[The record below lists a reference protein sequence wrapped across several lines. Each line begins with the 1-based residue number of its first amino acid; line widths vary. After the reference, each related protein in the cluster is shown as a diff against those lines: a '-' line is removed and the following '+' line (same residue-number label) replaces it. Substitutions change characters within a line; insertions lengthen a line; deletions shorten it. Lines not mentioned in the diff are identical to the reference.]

1 MNKLAL
7 STAVLAL
14 VSGAA
19 FAQTTPPATGSGTAT
34 DTAPTTGTGAEP
46 TTGTGMTPAPL
57 TGNDASPE
65 AAPKDTGNE
74 GGAPAM
80 ETTPGTT
87 ETMPPA
93 SDAAPANTMPADTAT
108 ETMPGD
114 TATAPM
120 MTPPEGYA
128 MVEASTLTGEVLDG
142 ATVYGRDDDDAT
154 EDDNIGKISEVVPAE
169 GAPQQV
175 IVDVGGFLGIG
186 AKSVALTVSELSFFQ
201 ETDGDTVRAYTTMTE
216 DELKALPEYEM

>member
-19 FAQTTPPATGSGTAT
+19 FAQTS
-34 DTAPTTGTGAEP
+34 APTTGTGTEP
-46 TTGTGMTPAPL
+46 TTGTGMEPAPL
-57 TGNDASPE
+57 TGNDASPD
-65 AAPKDTGNE
+65 AAPRDTGNE
-74 GGAPAM
+74 GGAPAI
-80 ETTPGTT
+80 ETTPGATT
-87 ETMPPA
+87 PAETAPATDAMPP
-93 SDAAPANTMPADTAT
+93 STS
-108 ETMPGD
+108 TMPGD
-114 TATAPM
+114 TAATPM

-128 MVEASTLTGEVLDG
+128 SVEASSLTGEVLNG
-142 ATVYGRDDDDAT
+142 ATVYGRDEDEAT
-154 EDDNIGKISEVVPAE
+154 EDDNIGSISSVVPEE

-201 ETDGDTVRAYTTMTE
+201 EVDGETVRAYTTMTE
-216 DELKALPEYEM
+216 DELKALPEYTM